1 MYGDYDNVTKD
12 ANALMDILNRQGTG
26 IALEVLADFLANT
39 SHNSKLTEEENNHM
53 MANVCRE
60 LSDLFSERT

>member
-39 SHNSKLTEEENNHM
+39 SHKFKLTADEKQHTIDAVTAEL
-53 MANVCRE
+53 RE
-60 LSDLFSERT
+60 LFSERT

>member
-1 MYGDYDNVTKD
+1 MYGDYNNVAKD

-26 IALEVLADFLANT
+26 IALEVLADFLANK
-39 SHNSKLTEEENNHM
+39 SKLTEEENNHM